1 MTEDKKLPISVT
13 ALRADD
19 YSPGGKSIIM
29 SVTTKYSNV
38 DRKYSVPLEC
48 FYDFIVDL
56 HRLNT
61 NADRHKVEVSH
72 PEPPPLTAPDE
83 HQASCFA
90 LEEEKGEDW
99 KGTGAM
105 GPAIKEVA
113 AEPVML
119 SNQAR

>member
-38 DRKYSVPLEC
+38 DRKYAVPLEC

-56 HRLNT
+56 HRLNA
-61 NADRHKVEVSH
+61 NVHGHKLSH
-72 PEPPPLTAPDE
+72 PEPPPPTAPDE

-90 LEEEKGEDW
+90 LEEEKGEDC

-105 GPAIKEVA
+105 APAIKEV
-113 AEPVML
+113 EPSL
-119 SNQAR
+119 

>member
-1 MTEDKKLPISVT
+1 MTEHKKLPISVT
-13 ALRADD
+13 ALRAND
-19 YSPGGKSIIM
+19 YSPDGKNIIM

-38 DRKYSVPLEC
+38 DRKYSIPLEC

-56 HRLNT
+56 HRLNA

-72 PEPPPLTAPDE
+72 SEPLRSTAPDE

-105 GPAIKEVA
+105 GPAIKEV
-113 AEPVML
+113 EPSL
-119 SNQAR
+119 

>member
-1 MTEDKKLPISVT
+1 MTDDKKLPISVT

-19 YSPGGKSIIM
+19 YSPHGKDIIM

-56 HRLNT
+56 HRLNA
-61 NADRHKVEVSH
+61 NADRHKAEVSH
-72 PEPPPLTAPDE
+72 PERSPDE

-105 GPAIKEVA
+105 GPAIKEV
-113 AEPVML
+113 EPSL
-119 SNQAR
+119 

>member
-19 YSPGGKSIIM
+19 YSAEGKNVIM

-38 DRKYSVPLEC
+38 ERKFSVPIDC
-48 FYDFIVDL
+48 FFDFIVDL
-56 HRLNT
+56 QRLNA
-61 NADRHKVEVSH
+61 NASGFRTEPAQ
-72 PEPPPLTAPDE
+72 PETPPSMSPDE

-99 KGTGAM
+99 KGSGAM
-105 GPAIKEVA
+105 RPAIKEA
-113 AEPVML
+113 KPSL
-119 SNQAR
+119 